1 MAQSVDRGGRGG
13 RRRRPALTPGRNT
26 LMATRPCRSCWD
38 RLPKA
43 TRRALSHR
51 GDSARALARL
61 RALYDRIDEGRPL
74 EQITIT

>member
-1 MAQSVDRGGRGG
+1 
-13 RRRRPALTPGRNT
+13 
-26 LMATRPCRSCWD
+26 MATRPCRSCWD